1 MCCNINDREGQFCIK
16 MGNCIPKNSVNSS
29 DNETDISLVYRFGET
44 ADMSELFK
52 SKSLKPSRTYYN
64 SELMDTRMGEIRKS
78 IIYIREHWNE
88 YDDFLKDLREITK
101 DVNFRKSEN
110 QEMFD
115 SIFLSK
121 KEWATNKP
129 AKEVDNFSTIKL
141 YSSDEGYNK
150 IFSLVNRIF
159 RQDESVDSTKLIRSM
174 VFLVELLNID
184 LFNYCLS
191 EPKLVNFTGVVY
203 RGMALPE
210 EDFTA
215 FENLMEQPIADRI
228 IAVPLSFMSTSTN
241 INVAVNF
248 IKREIENVTNA
259 FPLMM
264 KIHVIDLDPKYLDVY
279 RTQFPSSVVS
289 TICAVSIKEVSS
301 HKNEC
306 EVLLRGPFFQ
316 VLQIY
321 DSKKKRGIKK
331 RMRILEMVMLNTNRD
346 HISTM
351 QLGEQSDPARILFG
365 TMVAITR
372 SEFAADFCRNNKLKN
387 DEVEYRK
394 VIEEKKS
401 KLKELY

>member
-1 MCCNINDREGQFCIK
+1 M
-16 MGNCIPKNSVNSS
+16 
-29 DNETDISLVYRFGET
+29 
-44 ADMSELFK
+44 
-52 SKSLKPSRTYYN
+52 
-64 SELMDTRMGEIRKS
+64 
-78 IIYIREHWNE
+78 
-88 YDDFLKDLREITK
+88 
-101 DVNFRKSEN
+101 
-110 QEMFD
+110 
-115 SIFLSK
+115 
-121 KEWATNKP
+121 
-129 AKEVDNFSTIKL
+129 
-141 YSSDEGYNK
+141 
-150 IFSLVNRIF
+150 
-159 RQDESVDSTKLIRSM
+159 
-174 VFLVELLNID
+174 
-184 LFNYCLS
+184 
-191 EPKLVNFTGVVY
+191 
-203 RGMALPE
+203 
-210 EDFTA
+210 
-215 FENLMEQPIADRI
+215 
-228 IAVPLSFMSTSTN
+228 
-241 INVAVNF
+241 AVNF

>member
-1 MCCNINDREGQFCIK
+1 
-16 MGNCIPKNSVNSS
+16 MGNCIFKNSVNSS
-29 DNETDISLVYRFGET
+29 DNETDLSLVYRYGET

-52 SKSLKPSRTYYN
+52 SKSLKPSRAYYN
-64 SELMDTRMGEIRKS
+64 SEHMDTRMAEIRKS

-88 YDDFLKDLREITK
+88 YEDFLRDLREITK
-101 DVNFRKSEN
+101 DVHFSESET

-129 AKEVDNFSTIKL
+129 AKEVDNFNIIKL
-141 YSSDEGYNK
+141 YSSNEGYNK

-191 EPKLVNFTGVVY
+191 EPKLVNFKGVVY

-215 FENLMEQPIADRI
+215 FENLLEQPIADRI

-241 INVAVNF
+241 ITVAVNF
-248 IKREIENVTNA
+248 IKLEIENVTDA
-259 FPLMM
+259 LPLMM
-264 KIHVIDLDPKYLDVY
+264 KIHVIDLNPKYLDVY
-279 RTQFPSSVVS
+279 RRQFPSSIVS
-289 TICAVSIKEVSS
+289 TICAVSIKDVSR

-316 VLQIY
+316 VLRIY
-321 DSKKKRGIKK
+321 DSKKKRGITK

-372 SEFAADFCRNNKLKN
+372 SEFAADFCRNKNLKD